1 MEATAHSRF
10 ARYSSRKINQV
21 LGVIR
26 GKNAEIAFQNL
37 AFVPRAARVLVEK
50 TLKSAV
56 ANSGKELSG
65 LIVTKAWVGIG
76 PALKRVRPHAMGSR
90 TMYKR
95 KTSHLT
101 IVVSDGQNGGSIG
114 S

>member
-1 MEATAHSRF
+1 MQAIAHSRF
-10 ARYSSRKINQV
+10 ARFSARKINQV
-21 LGVIR
+21 LGIIR
-26 GKNAEIAFQNL
+26 GKKVEAAYEQLPFI
-37 AFVPRAARVLVEK
+37 PRAARVLVEK

-56 ANSGKELSG
+56 ANTGREPVG
-65 LIVTKAWVGIG
+65 LYVTKAWVGLG
-76 PALKRVRPHAMGSR
+76 PPLKRVRAHAMGGR

-101 IVVSDGQNGGSIG
+101 IVVSDEKNGGSIG

>member
-1 MEATAHSRF
+1 MHATAHSRF
-10 ARYSSRKINQV
+10 ARFSARKINQV
-21 LGVIR
+21 LGIIR
-26 GKNAEIAFQNL
+26 GQKVDAAYQQLPFI
-37 AFVPRAARVLVEK
+37 PRAARVLVEK

-56 ANSGKELSG
+56 ANAGREPAG
-65 LIVTKAWVGIG
+65 LYVSKAWVGIG
-76 PALKRVRPHAMGSR
+76 PALKRVRAHAMGGR

-101 IVVSDGQNGGSIG
+101 IVVSDEKNGGSIG